1 MKKHIK
7 TELPVSVIYLKDDTN
22 DINEFDFFIRTLP
35 VEEKKCI
42 SVSAL
47 SRFSMNE
54 KMVNHLK
61 FSIETEKDLDAYV
74 IVSVISQLRELER
87 IVSDKNL
94 TSIEA

>member
-1 MKKHIK
+1 M
-7 TELPVSVIYLKDDTN
+7 SVIYLKDDTN

-42 SVSAL
+42 SVSAFP
-47 SRFSMNE
+47 RFSMNE

-61 FSIETEKDLDAYV
+61 FSIETEKDLDDYV